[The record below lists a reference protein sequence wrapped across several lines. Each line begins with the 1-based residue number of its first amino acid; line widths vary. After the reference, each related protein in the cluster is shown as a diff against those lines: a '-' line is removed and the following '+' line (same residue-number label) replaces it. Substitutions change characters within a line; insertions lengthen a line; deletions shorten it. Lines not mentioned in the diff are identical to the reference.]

1 MDPQRLWMELN
12 ALARQLGVRVR
23 LESLE
28 AGEEYQVQGGLCR
41 LGPRLV
47 AFVDRR
53 LGPLG
58 RSRQLA
64 TALKTLDLGGV
75 YLRPAVRQFLMGEES
90 PEHSEDE

>member
-12 ALARQLGVRVR
+12 ALARQLGVQVR

-28 AGEEYQVQGGLCR
+28 SGEEYQAQGGLCR

-53 LGPLG
+53 LDPLA
-58 RSRQLA
+58 RARQLA
-64 TALKTLDLGGV
+64 AALKTLDLGGV
-75 YLRPAVRQFLMGEES
+75 YLRPAVRQFLMGDEVSDGSEE
-90 PEHSEDE
+90 E